1 MKRISSSPTRA
12 VSSTI
17 FAVVVVIAIIVAS
30 LGTYA
35 ALGTGKATVTST
47 ITSTAVST
55 TTKTVT
61 VTANGGQTTTSSST
75 SASTSSSPFTY
86 PATLPSLTVL
96 EAGSSL
102 VYPVFELWAP
112 AFHTMYPNV
121 QVNTAAGGSGSGQSG
136 AEKGTLQLG
145 ASDAYL
151 TDAQH
156 AAYPFILNIP
166 LAISAQQVMYNIPG
180 LPATMHLNFSGSVL
194 AGIYNGSIAY
204 WNNPAITAINPGATQ
219 YLTNQPIIPIHRSD
233 GSGDTFLFTSY
244 LSSTSAS
251 WNKTVGFATSVN
263 WPSNPA
269 ALAANGN
276 TGMVTACAQNKYSI
290 AYIGVSYL
298 ASAVAGSAS
307 QTPLGYAYLQN
318 RAGNFVNISTSNIQA
333 AAAAM
338 VPSTPADER
347 ISMIYAPGA
356 NSYPIINYE
365 YVMVAQNQTTPGMA
379 LTLRTLLTW
388 IIDSNHGNSPQFLN
402 AVSFIPL
409 PASTVQLTLSQ
420 IAKISGP

>member
-1 MKRISSSPTRA
+1 M
-12 VSSTI
+12 VV
-17 FAVVVVIAIIVAS
+17 AVVIVIIIVAAV
-30 LGTYA
+30 GAYA
-35 ALGTGKATVTST
+35 VLAAGKTST
-47 ITSTAVST
+47 PTTST
-55 TTKTVT
+55 TTSKTT
-61 VTANGGQTTTSSST
+61 TTSTGITTSSTTTQTTTST
-75 SASTSSSPFTY
+75 TSSGSPFTY
-86 PATLPSLTVL
+86 PSSLPSLTVL

-112 AFHTMYPNV
+112 AFHNMYPTV
-121 QVNTAAGGSGSGQSG
+121 QVNTAAGGSGSGQAG

-194 AGIYNGSIAY
+194 AGMYNGSIAY
-204 WNNPAITAINPGATQ
+204 WDNSAITSLNPGATQ
-219 YLTNQPIIPIHRSD
+219 YLTHQAIIPIHRSD

-244 LSSTSAS
+244 LSATSPS

-269 ALAANGN
+269 AQGANGN
-276 TGMVTACAQNKYSI
+276 TGMVTKCAQDPYSV

-298 ASAVAGSAS
+298 ASAVAGAQG

-338 VPSTPADER
+338 VPSTPTDER

-379 LTLRTLLTW
+379 LTIRTLLTW
-388 IIDSNHGNSPQFLN
+388 IIDSSHGNSPQFLN

-409 PASTVQLTLSQ
+409 PSSTVQLTLAQ